1 MANTKKKPAIE
12 IPANFPRPLHN
23 RVIVTAT
30 PPETQTASGLFI
42 PDSAQENQN
51 KGYVMAIGPKVG
63 QEEGSVKLQPGDL
76 VAYGEH
82 AGSEIEID
90 GTPYLIIRE
99 SDILYKL

>member
-30 PPETQTASGLFI
+30 PPETQTASGIII
-42 PDSAQENQN
+42 PEMAQEQQN
-51 KGYVMAIGPKVG
+51 KGYVMAVGPKVG
-63 QEEGSVKLQPGDL
+63 EDSGVKLQPGDL
-76 VAYGEH
+76 VAYGEY
-82 AGSEIEID
+82 AGSEIEVD
-90 GTPYLIIRE
+90 GKPYLIMRE